1 MTKKLTNKQYFLKM
15 IQEMNTYF
23 EEKISKEDAIRLY
36 DGEIAPYGYPSHQ
49 KFMLYQ
55 AATLSA
61 YNDNIRSGQYKKY
74 FKNPPTL
81 GQGFSNV
88 LTDNHYITDALA
100 HSLFNTDAPND
111 FKFIK
116 RVMSLDVLPVI
127 TVVFS
132 NDFDLGE
139 DVCANV
145 RRIDICKKDIGISV
159 QVHSGKLA
167 GQIQYDF
174 FIPIA
179 ENDCCQLCA
188 TKEFFIDNELGY
200 RVLFKALAFD
210 IKKDDV
216 KKEIFE
222 KFEYGISA
230 FQNETLPKMYR
241 FVINLLCLMTQ
252 EPEIVTIQKPKSK
265 YRTTNSKG
273 FSAEKINNVPNVKWL
288 GADFTT
294 RTIQSN
300 QEDKDPSDRTAGSPK
315 RSHWRRGHWHTISQG
330 PKRVQKKL
338 KWFQPVFIKGHKQIN
353 IKEEV

>member
-1 MTKKLTNKQYFLKM
+1 MTKRLTNREYFLKI
-15 IQEMNTYF
+15 IQMMNTYS
-23 EEKISKEDAIRLY
+23 EEKISKEDAIRIY
-36 DGEIAPYGYPSHQ
+36 DDEIAPYGYPSHQ
-49 KFMLYQ
+49 KYMLYQ
-55 AATLSA
+55 AEILNT
-61 YNDNIRSGQYKKY
+61 YNDNILSGKYKKY
-74 FKNPPTL
+74 FKNPPTQGL
-81 GQGFSNV
+81 GFSKV
-88 LTDNHYITDALA
+88 LNTSYYITDSLA
-100 HSLFNTDAPND
+100 HSLFNTDSPND

-116 RVMSLDVLPVI
+116 RVMSLDVLPTF

-145 RRIDICKKDIGISV
+145 RRIDICKKDTGISV
-159 QVHSGKLA
+159 QVHSGKSA
-167 GQIQYDF
+167 GQVQYNF
-174 FIPIA
+174 LIPIV

-188 TKEFFIDNELGY
+188 TKEFFIENELGY
-200 RVLFKALAFD
+200 ITLFKGLAHS
-210 IKKDDV
+210 IKKDDL
-216 KKEIFE
+216 KKEIIELF
-222 KFEYGISA
+222 KSNISA

-252 EPEIVTIQKPKSK
+252 EPEIVTTQKPKSK

-273 FSAEKINNVPNVKWL
+273 FSAEKINNMPNVKWL